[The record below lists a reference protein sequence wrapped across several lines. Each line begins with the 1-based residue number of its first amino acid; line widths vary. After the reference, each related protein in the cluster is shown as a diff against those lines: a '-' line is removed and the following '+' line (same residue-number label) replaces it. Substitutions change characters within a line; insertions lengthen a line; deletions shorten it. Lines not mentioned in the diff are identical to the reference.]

1 MLRLIEARLATAL
14 ARWVA
19 LVGRHPHAVL
29 LGVMLLSLL
38 AATASWRH
46 AGIDGDL
53 ERLIRPGPEQAW
65 YRHDQDFKA
74 AFPDLQQT
82 AVVVVSGDDRSAVV
96 SHARRLERALRE
108 DPAFAQVLAPD
119 LHPFFETH
127 ALYYL
132 PPDRLQTWLTAIAFD
147 PSSLD
152 RLLARGPGTT
162 PQDTHYVS
170 ILLQGASGGGGS
182 LPHGELVDHLRTTVA
197 TPSPAEGV
205 QVRLTGEIVLEDEE
219 ITMALTGIGMAG
231 SVSLLLLALILGFGV
246 RCWRIALAIFT
257 LLACGTALTLGWAT
271 LAIGEFN
278 TLALIFVVMFFG
290 LGVDFA
296 VHFGLRVRDTDVVE
310 AASSIGPALLLC
322 MLTSSMAFLA
332 FAPTAYRGLAELG
345 VISAGGMVVA
355 FILTLTLMP
364 ALFALTGPPRP
375 STSPRRAPRAA
386 RLPARPVVAAALIL
400 ALAAG
405 WIAKDLRFDFS
416 VLALRDAGTEA
427 MATLLELQD
436 AQQTTD
442 YSIAVLA
449 HPEDVASLRASLQAL
464 PEVGRVTAPENWVP
478 ENQDRIHAELQQ
490 AAAAFDGLD
499 RPDLEPLQRLLGA
512 QPFDLDDLPDAVR
525 RLSIGQDGRHLL
537 RVEPVTRLT
546 DRAAMTAFIEA
557 VAAVA
562 PNHAGRAVVEWGVG
576 NVVVK
581 AFTEAAMLAFAG
593 IAVLL
598 LLHFRSPLWP
608 ILVLLP
614 ITLALLLT
622 FAIAELT
629 DLTLNMANILVVPL
643 IFGLGVDTGIHVVH
657 RFRNTGSVDGVYRSS
672 TARAVIISGLT
683 TIGTFIALAASPHKG
698 AASVGLLLAVAIGTM
713 LAVTFVLL
721 PALLRLLPQSRSR
734 GPPGSSIPPG

>member
-1 MLRLIEARLATAL
+1 MPHLIETRLARAL

-19 LVGRHPHAVL
+19 LVVRHPLAFL
-29 LGVMLLSLL
+29 LGVMLLSVL
-38 AATASWRH
+38 AGTASWRH

-53 ERLIRPGPEQAW
+53 ERLIRPGPEQTW
-65 YRHDQDFKA
+65 YQHDRAFKA

-82 AVVVVSGDDRSAVV
+82 AAVVVSGDDRSAVV
-96 SHARRLERALRE
+96 RHARMLERTLRD
-108 DPAFAQVLAPD
+108 DPAFTGVLAPD
-119 LHPFFETH
+119 LHPFFAEH

-132 PPDRLQTWLTAIAFD
+132 PPDRLETWLTAIAFD
-147 PSSLD
+147 PSSLE
-152 RLLARGPGTT
+152 RLLARGPGTA
-162 PQDTHYVS
+162 PNATHYVS
-170 ILLQGASGGGGS
+170 ILLQGAAGGSGS
-182 LPHGELVDHLRTTVA
+182 LPHGKLVEHLRSTMTA
-197 TPSPAEGV
+197 HSPAEGV

-219 ITMALTGIGMAG
+219 ITMALTGIGIAG
-231 SVSLLLLALILGFGV
+231 TVSLLLLALILGFGV
-246 RCWRIALAIFT
+246 RCWRTTLAIFT

-278 TLALIFVVMFFG
+278 TLTLIFVVMFFG

-296 VHFGLRVRDTDVVE
+296 VHFGLRARDTDVIE

-345 VISAGGMVVA
+345 LISAGGMVVA
-355 FILTLTLMP
+355 FLLTLTLMP
-364 ALFALTGPPRP
+364 ALFTLTGLPRP
-375 STSPRRAPRAA
+375 SDRPRHASTAA

-400 ALAAG
+400 ALLGG

-436 AQQTTD
+436 AGQTTD

-449 HPEDVASLRASLQAL
+449 RPQDVASLRGALLAL
-464 PEVGRVTAPENWVP
+464 PEVGRVTAPEDWVP
-478 ENQDRIHAELQQ
+478 GEQARMHAELQQ
-490 AAAAFDGLD
+490 AAAAFEGLD
-499 RPDLEPLQRLLGA
+499 RPDLEALKRLLA
-512 QPFDLDDLPDAVR
+512 AKPFGLDDLPDDVQR
-525 RLSIGQDGRHLL
+525 VSIGNDGRHLL
-537 RVEPVTRLT
+537 RVEPTGRLS
-546 DRAAMTAFIEA
+546 DRTAIAEFIEA
-557 VAAVA
+557 VATVA

-576 NVVVK
+576 NVVVE
-581 AFTEAAMLAFAG
+581 AFTEAAILALTG
-593 IAVLL
+593 IATLL
-598 LLHFRSPLWP
+598 LLHFRSLLWP

-629 DLTLNMANILVVPL
+629 GLTLNMANILVVPL

-657 RFRNTGSVDGVYRSS
+657 RYRSTGTVDGVYRSS

-683 TIGTFIALAASPHKG
+683 TICTFIALAASPHKG
-698 AASVGLLLAVAIGTM
+698 AASVGLLLAIAIGTM
-713 LAVTFVLL
+713 LAVTFLLL
-721 PALLRLLPQSRSR
+721 PALLRLLPDRQGLPSPADDR
-734 GPPGSSIPPG
+734 